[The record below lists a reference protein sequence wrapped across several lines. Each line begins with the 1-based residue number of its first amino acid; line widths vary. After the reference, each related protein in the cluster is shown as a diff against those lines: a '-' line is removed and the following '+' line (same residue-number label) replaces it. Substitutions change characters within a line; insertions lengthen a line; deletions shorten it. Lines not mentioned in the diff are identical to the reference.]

1 MLSFLVQVATLASLA
16 TLSLAD
22 DAPVN
27 DLKAYNKGFLGQ
39 FPSQEFKSS
48 DVVAP
53 VFQISTFNPNLVDDS
68 GFLFLT
74 MEHGDKSGPAI
85 FSSKD
90 LSLVYADISYAKTF
104 DARAQ
109 VKSGGKYLTFIEG
122 GRCHAF
128 DANYQKKWTVEIE
141 NLGSTQGS
149 IHEFEFTT
157 QGGTALMTA
166 VQDVRYNL
174 TALGGEMDGWL
185 SDSIFQEVELETNR
199 VTNVWRSFTHV
210 NLTDTMVKYS
220 PKKTFMHGDGFDWF
234 HIDSVSK
241 TSKGHYLV
249 SSRSLSAIILLQ
261 ADSLNPRWVLGG
273 KRNQFKDLS
282 GGNATNFANQ
292 YDAKFVQGNE
302 SQISFFDNQATT
314 SGSCS
319 GENCSRGVVVELDYE
334 EMTVRLLHEF
344 YHPQEISSGSGGS
357 VQGLDNGNFLIGWG
371 ANPAITEHTS
381 NGTVVMDIQRGVIPH
396 ETNGDPDLDI
406 SVYRAWKMEWIG
418 RPPWG
423 PSIASALPGN
433 EATNATIYVSWN
445 GDTQVDQWE
454 VYVGEDDK
462 NATSSPRL
470 LANSSRFGFETE
482 ILLETLPLPRSARAV
497 GVSKSGKILG
507 STATVDLASGE
518 LHGNS
523 SSTWIVRA
531 NTPDGEPRDDP
542 HDLQG
547 SRNVCAYTP
556 GALSGASKTEDQQQD
571 KTAKKGEQESGENT
585 VEKELGP
592 LARRLEEATEE
603 ALFTGGRAGRRA
615 VEDAGFSEE
624 LKERLLNKIADAN
637 FKSENAS
644 AFAEASLSST
654 AGEGTRHIASAQA
667 WTGEESTADTVLRM
681 LDDAKKPLAPGL
693 RGKFQ
698 PPPVDMR
705 LQKQPRRSAGEKVA
719 KARDKVNTYVGMG
732 GQQAKNGMSEDEKEA
747 WRKELRERF
756 EPGARALPNSIT
768 GLAALANERI
778 ENAIARGQFKNIP
791 RGKGVERDARAD
803 NPFIDTTEY
812 IMNKMIQRQD
822 IVPPWIEKQQEV
834 AKELGIFRARLRND
848 WRRFAARMIAS
859 RGGSLQ
865 EQIRRA
871 EEYAAAEEVHNPIIR
886 KKTDGQVEEIKAA
899 SPVVGRPFRDSAWEQ
914 TEAAYHKLSIERL
927 NALTRSYNLMAPDLA
942 KKPYFSLERELKAC
956 FAEVAPTVAREIQE
970 RATGGTARNLGG
982 GGQAGK
988 QTGLLET
995 LTGGDNVKVHVEAQE
1010 KAYGLKEWWRDVWKK
1025 N

>member
-1 MLSFLVQVATLASLA
+1 MSMPIRRVPIVCRRCLQVVRQPRIL
-16 TLSLAD
+16 
-22 DAPVN
+22 P
-27 DLKAYNKGFLGQ
+27 
-39 FPSQEFKSS
+39 PSQ
-48 DVVAP
+48 
-53 VFQISTFNPNLVDDS
+53 
-68 GFLFLT
+68 
-74 MEHGDKSGPAI
+74 
-85 FSSKD
+85 
-90 LSLVYADISYAKTF
+90 Y
-104 DARAQ
+104 
-109 VKSGGKYLTFIEG
+109 
-122 GRCHAF
+122 
-128 DANYQKKWTVEIE
+128 
-141 NLGSTQGS
+141 STQ
-149 IHEFEFTT
+149 
-157 QGGTALMTA
+157 A
-166 VQDVRYNL
+166 
-174 TALGGEMDGWL
+174 
-185 SDSIFQEVELETNR
+185 
-199 VTNVWRSFTHV
+199 
-210 NLTDTMVKYS
+210 
-220 PKKTFMHGDGFDWF
+220 
-234 HIDSVSK
+234 
-241 TSKGHYLV
+241 
-249 SSRSLSAIILLQ
+249 
-261 ADSLNPRWVLGG
+261 
-273 KRNQFKDLS
+273 
-282 GGNATNFANQ
+282 
-292 YDAKFVQGNE
+292 
-302 SQISFFDNQATT
+302 
-314 SGSCS
+314 
-319 GENCSRGVVVELDYE
+319 
-334 EMTVRLLHEF
+334 
-344 YHPQEISSGSGGS
+344 
-357 VQGLDNGNFLIGWG
+357 
-371 ANPAITEHTS
+371 
-381 NGTVVMDIQRGVIPH
+381 
-396 ETNGDPDLDI
+396 
-406 SVYRAWKMEWIG
+406 
-418 RPPWG
+418 
-423 PSIASALPGN
+423 
-433 EATNATIYVSWN
+433 
-445 GDTQVDQWE
+445 
-454 VYVGEDDK
+454 
-462 NATSSPRL
+462 
-470 LANSSRFGFETE
+470 
-482 ILLETLPLPRSARAV
+482 
-497 GVSKSGKILG
+497 
-507 STATVDLASGE
+507 
-518 LHGNS
+518 
-523 SSTWIVRA
+523 
-531 NTPDGEPRDDP
+531 
-542 HDLQG
+542 
-547 SRNVCAYTP
+547 
-556 GALSGASKTEDQQQD
+556 GASKTEDQQD
-571 KTAKKGEQESGENT
+571 RTAKKVEQESDET
-585 VEKELGP
+585 TAEKELGP

-654 AGEGTRHIASAQA
+654 AGDGTRHIASAQA

-705 LQKQPRRSAGEKVA
+705 LQKQPRRSTGEKVA

-791 RGKGVERDARAD
+791 RGKGIERDARAD

-822 IVPPWIEKQQEV
+822 IVPPWIEKQQEL

-886 KKTDGQVEEIKAA
+886 KNADGQVEGIKAA

-914 TEAAYHKLSIERL
+914 TEAAYLKLSIERL

-970 RATGGTARNLGG
+970 RATGGKARSLGG

-995 LTGGDNVKVHVEAQE
+995 LTGGGDVKVHVEAQE

>member
-48 DVVAP
+48 DVIAP

-85 FSSKD
+85 FSSQD

-141 NLGSTQGS
+141 DLGTTQGS
-149 IHEFEFTT
+149 IHEFEFTA

-210 NLTDTMVKYS
+210 NLTDTMVNYS

-302 SQISFFDNQATT
+302 SQISFFDNRVTT

-334 EMTVRLLHEF
+334 EITVRLLHEF
-344 YHPQEISSGSGGS
+344 YHPQKISSGSGGS

-371 ANPAITEHTS
+371 ANPGITEHTS

-396 ETNGDPDLDI
+396 ATDGDPDLDM
-406 SVYRAWKMEWIG
+406 SVYRAWKMDWIG

-445 GDTQVDQWE
+445 GDTQVDRWE

-497 GVSKSGKILG
+497 GSPI
-507 STATVDLASGE
+507 
-518 LHGNS
+518 
-523 SSTWIVRA
+523 
-531 NTPDGEPRDDP
+531 
-542 HDLQG
+542 DLQG
-547 SRNVCAYTP
+547 SRNVCAYAP
-556 GALSGASKTEDQQQD
+556 GALSQYSTQAGASKAEDKQQD
-571 KTAKKGEQESGENT
+571 KTAKKVEQESDGNT

-637 FKSENAS
+637 FKSENAR

-654 AGEGTRHIASAQA
+654 AAEGTRHIASAQA

-719 KARDKVNTYVGMG
+719 KARDKVDTYVGMG

-791 RGKGVERDARAD
+791 RGTGVERDARAD

-822 IVPPWIEKQQEV
+822 IVPPWIEKQQEL

-865 EQIRRA
+865 EQISRA

-886 KKTDGQVEEIKAA
+886 KKADGQVEEIKAA
-899 SPVVGRPFRDSAWEQ
+899 SPVVGRRFRDSAWEQ
-914 TEAAYHKLSIERL
+914 TEAAYLKLSIERL

-970 RATGGTARNLGG
+970 RATGGKARSMGG

-995 LTGGDNVKVHVEAQE
+995 LTGGGEVKVHVEAQE

-1025 N
+1025 NGGQ